1 MAIAKYWRAIV
12 TAILVVLGVVV
23 KDIVDACMSTSLS
36 AVALNQL
43 NGGDAAYAAEH
54 AASGLPQLVS
64 VIITLVVIAIIVAI
78 WAPVV
83 KRYIDKN

>member
-1 MAIAKYWRAIV
+1 MAITKYWRAIV

-36 AVALNQL
+36 AVAVNQL
-43 NGGDAAYAAEH
+43 NGGDAAYTAEH

-64 VIITLVVIAIIVAI
+64 IIIILVVIAIIAVL